1 MLDVNLI
8 VVYAYF
14 QIVQYWPKTKF
25 KHVST
30 QPQPCETNERRLLSL
45 SLFEY
50 HTYTPAGCIADT
62 ARVRVRG
69 RVCVIL
75 SFWRLRRWIRACP
88 CASCTCVP
96 CRSVIR
102 AAKLYIIAL
111 TRAGRR
117 SRLRLLEGRTETW
130 TRVSNA
136 SQWRPGA
143 CLPWNTHR
151 ETHDL

>member
-62 ARVRVRG
+62 ARVRVRV
-69 RVCVIL
+69 RVIL
-75 SFWRLRRWIRACP
+75 SFWRLRRW
-88 CASCTCVP
+88 
-96 CRSVIR
+96 
-102 AAKLYIIAL
+102 L
-111 TRAGRR
+111 
-117 SRLRLLEGRTETW
+117 
-130 TRVSNA
+130 RVSMRVLHVCPMSICHMRSKA
-136 SQWRPGA
+136 
-143 CLPWNTHR
+143 L
-151 ETHDL
+151 